1 MKAEVKM
8 NALVMNCSPVR
19 NGATA
24 EIVNIVTACLEK
36 KHDVI
41 EIVCKIIEEVSF
53 AGNDSVVP
61 STIEGKC
68 VQDADR
74 LDAIGAIGI
83 ARAFAYGGSKGRK
96 IYDPEIKLLVNMS
109 KEEYQ
114 QNQDST
120 SVNHFYE
127 KLLLLKDM
135 MNTETA
141 KRIAEHRQVVMEN
154 YLEEFIAEWEG
165 ER

>member
-1 MKAEVKM
+1 
-8 NALVMNCSPVR
+8 
-19 NGATA
+19 
-24 EIVNIVTACLEK
+24 
-36 KHDVI
+36 
-41 EIVCKIIEEVSF
+41 
-53 AGNDSVVP
+53 
-61 STIEGKC
+61 
-68 VQDADR
+68 
-74 LDAIGAIGI
+74 
-83 ARAFAYGGSKGRK
+83 
-96 IYDPEIKLLVNMS
+96 MS

>member
-1 MKAEVKM
+1 M
-8 NALVMNCSPVR
+8 
-19 NGATA
+19 
-24 EIVNIVTACLEK
+24 
-36 KHDVI
+36 
-41 EIVCKIIEEVSF
+41 
-53 AGNDSVVP
+53 
-61 STIEGKC
+61 
-68 VQDADR
+68 QDADR

-96 IYDPEIKLLVNMS
+96 IYDPEIKSLVNMS